1 MDTISLP
8 VVHPAFE
15 RLKRSGTGLHV
26 LAGLLILT
34 HALSH
39 FRHEESPAVF
49 FWCQLLI
56 SLDIFLLVLAGR
68 DILRQL
74 PKVNLFFRI
83 VEIVFFLGI
92 GILMLE
98 QGNLWTGFIH
108 LSLSIAYSYL
118 FYCERSFRS
127 EELLSFHHTGVTIPD
142 LPDSQFLLWTD
153 INRVEARYDSIN
165 ISTSR
170 EKDLHFDLRRNL
182 EFAEL
187 EQIHE
192 FCRHYIGQSPMH
204 TMPPI
209 NLGT

>member
-1 MDTISLP
+1 MDSLSLP

-34 HALSH
+34 HAVSH
-39 FRHEESPAVF
+39 FRSEESPTVY

-68 DILRQL
+68 DVLRQL
-74 PKVNLFFRI
+74 PRVNLFFRV
-83 VEIVFFLGI
+83 VEIIFFFGI
-92 GILMLE
+92 GTFMLM
-98 QGNLWTGFIH
+98 QGYRWTGAVH

-118 FYCERSFRS
+118 FYCEKSFRS
-127 EELLSFHHTGVTIPD
+127 EECLSFHHSGVTIPG
-142 LPDSQFLLWTD
+142 LPDSRFLLWTD
-153 INRVEARYDSIN
+153 INGVDARYDSIH
-165 ISTSR
+165 ISTSTD
-170 EKDLHFDLRRNL
+170 KDLHFDLRHNL

-192 FCRHYIGQSPMH
+192 FCRHYIGQGPMH
-204 TMPPI
+204 TF
-209 NLGT
+209 